1 MACAT
6 HVLPRFIQ
14 GTARPHKHQL
24 RTKLPYWQVAL
35 LEYCMYCFD
44 MIRVIRVVS
53 KNGFHILLIWSH
65 RLGLE
70 AAPRSNTWGKNRRAE
85 TKS

>member
-24 RTKLPYWQVAL
+24 RTKLPYRQVAL
-35 LEYCMYCFD
+35 LEYSMYCFD
-44 MIRVIRVVS
+44 MIRVVS
-53 KNGFHILLIWSH
+53 KNGFHTTHLVSSA
-65 RLGLE
+65 GGGSS
-70 AAPRSNTWGKNRRAE
+70 P
-85 TKS
+85 